1 MTPVLCLSLCVRVR
15 VCRQHTVLVNRGWVP
30 PNWKAEWRQHF
41 MQQQPQGLVAVSG
54 VVQGSESPSS
64 YVPQNQPEQGL
75 FFWVDVPGL
84 VSINSSS
91 SASAVSLTR
100 APRRPGVPKQ
110 AQQQGAEHSHLRG
123 LLPCCVLTAVCPV
136 LLLCCP
142 LSVWHHAPT
151 HTYLS

>member
-1 MTPVLCLSLCVRVR
+1 M
-15 VCRQHTVLVNRGWVP
+15 LVNRGWVP

-84 VSINSSS
+84 VSSSSS
-91 SASAVSLTR
+91 SAFAVSLNR
-100 APRRPGVPKQ
+100 ALRRAGVPKQ
-110 AQQQGAEHSHLRG
+110 AQQQGAQHSHPHLRG
-123 LLPCCVLTAVCPV
+123 LLPCCVLTAVCTV
-136 LLLCCP
+136 LLLCGP
-142 LSVWHHAPT
+142 LCV
-151 HTYLS
+151 